1 MEVTEIE
8 TKKNTWAAGLEEK
21 TLANTEL
28 AKYKQ
33 KQTLHP

>member
-8 TKKNTWAAGLEEK
+8 PKKNTWAAGLEEK
-21 TLANTEL
+21 TVANTEV
-28 AKYKQ
+28 AKHKQ